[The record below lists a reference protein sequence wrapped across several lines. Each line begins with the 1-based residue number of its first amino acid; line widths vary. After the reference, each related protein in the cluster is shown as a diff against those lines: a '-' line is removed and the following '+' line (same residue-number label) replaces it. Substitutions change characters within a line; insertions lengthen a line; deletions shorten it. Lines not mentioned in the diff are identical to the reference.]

1 MVAKVKLEDI
11 IDGMEMNSTEQV
23 ELVNT
28 RTNMVVSLM
37 EEFLRDAEDEKP
49 YDHLP
54 EWQQEQMII
63 AIDIL
68 ENEDDYISLP
78 SEYDVNEYGMMED
91 FCYMQTGDRQIEL
104 LNAIN
109 GRGAFRRFKDKLID
123 MNLEDA
129 WYKFRDN
136 SYRKVA
142 IDFCEHHGL
151 KYE

>member
-1 MVAKVKLEDI
+1 MTVKVKLEDI
-11 IDGMEMNSTEQV
+11 VDGMEINSPEQLQ
-23 ELVNT
+23 LVNI
-28 RTNMVVSLM
+28 RTNIVVSLLD
-37 EEFLRDAEDEKP
+37 EFLRDAENEKP

-54 EWQQEQMII
+54 EWQQEQMVI
-63 AIDIL
+63 AIDVL

-78 SEYDVNEYGMMED
+78 SPFDVNEYGMMEN
-91 FCYMQTGDRQIEL
+91 FCYMQAGSDQIEL
-104 LNAIN
+104 LNVIN
-109 GRGAFRRFKDKLID
+109 GRGAFRRFKDKLFD

-136 SYRKVA
+136 GYRKVA